1 VEQGFLAAAGI
12 PAFANGDLLSR
23 GSHEAVT
30 VRRAFL
36 PIVDNE

>member
-30 VRRAFL
+30 AGWAFL
-36 PIVDNE
+36 PFVDNE